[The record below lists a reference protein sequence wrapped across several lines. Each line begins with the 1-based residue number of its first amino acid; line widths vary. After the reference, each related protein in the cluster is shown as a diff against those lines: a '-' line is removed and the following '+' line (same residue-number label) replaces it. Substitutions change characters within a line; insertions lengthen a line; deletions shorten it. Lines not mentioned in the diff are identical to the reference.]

1 MQRFSMRRRAAAGV
15 LLGTLACASL
25 VTATTAAGAATSSTP
40 PKVMIITD
48 ETSQSIGFSN
58 PEGPA
63 SLKAALKGTGVE
75 VLSCDSKGQGAEGEA
90 CAKKAVDEGVAAVVV
105 GFAQGTAD
113 ILKTAN
119 IPVVGNVSTTDPN
132 AFAVSSAFALYA
144 ANGVALA
151 NSGCKKLGILYLDG
165 TDSLVDFVKKGAE
178 SAGAKEVARAPI
190 PANAPDLTP
199 AIAKLTGAGAQCV
212 ALSVIPSQVVQ
223 AVTAINQSGKK
234 LTMAAVSAILGPD
247 VLDSLGDL
255 SNGIL
260 VVDGL
265 QNAADPAKGMKKVTK
280 QIKAVDSSAD
290 ITEVGLIDYVSGRL
304 IAAALKDVNGEVTPA
319 SLTTALNGLRNVDV
333 DGIIHTYSS
342 IAPAAPDYAR
352 FFNHYGISYKI
363 VNGVPKRQ
371 GTFFDLSKI
380 LESASIPA
388 SATTSPTTTTKK

>member
-1 MQRFSMRRRAAAGV
+1 MQRFSMGRRAAAGV
-15 LLGTLACASL
+15 LLGALACAGL
-25 VTATTAAGAATSSTP
+25 ANGTTAAGATTSSSP
-40 PKVMIITD
+40 VKVMIITD

-63 SLKAALKGTGVE
+63 SLKAGVKGANVD
-75 VLSCDSKGQGAEGEA
+75 VLSCDSQGQAAEGEA
-90 CAKKAVDEGVAAVVV
+90 CAKKAVDEGVAAVVI
-105 GFAQGTAD
+105 GFSQGGSD
-113 ILKTAN
+113 ILKAAN
-119 IPVVGNVSTTDPN
+119 IPVIGNAPSTTDPN

-151 NSGCKKLGILYLDG
+151 QSGCKKLGILYLDG

-190 PANAPDLTP
+190 AANAPDLTP

-234 LTMAAVSAILGPD
+234 LTMAAVSAILTPD
-247 VLDSLGDL
+247 VLKSLGDL
-255 SNGIL
+255 ANGIL
-260 VVDGL
+260 VVDSF

-304 IAAALKDVNGEVTPA
+304 IAAALKNVTGDVTPA
-319 SLTTALNGLRNVDV
+319 SLTTALNGLRDVSV

-342 IAPAAPDYAR
+342 IAPDNPDYAR

-363 VNGVPKRQ
+363 VKGVPTRQ
-371 GTFFDLSKI
+371 GTFFDLSKV
-380 LESASIPA
+380 LAAAPVPSSTT
-388 SATTSPTTTTKK
+388 ATK